1 MVGEHMFTES
11 HMRVISLA
19 VHGLQRKEMADVL
32 GLSEAT
38 IGSYLDRISKELR
51 LSGITRIAVFALKNG
66 FDEEGRYKGEYLF
79 DNYTELPWE
88 KKSK

>member
-1 MVGEHMFTES
+1 MVDEHKFTECL
-11 HMRVISLA
+11 MRVISLS
-19 VHGLQRKEMADVL
+19 VHGLQRKEMANVL

-38 IGSYLDRISKELR
+38 IGSHLDLISKELR

-79 DNYTELPWE
+79 DNYTVLPWE
-88 KKSK
+88 KKGK